1 MENAVTRKPTAIP
14 CKALIN
20 PPCMLGGRGL
30 FKPLKYQKSS
40 LMRHTISVLVEN
52 KFGVLA
58 RISGLFSGRGFN
70 IHTLNVAPTHDPK
83 ISRVTAVVRGDDSVL
98 DQITKQLK
106 KLINVIEV
114 HDFKK
119 GQAVSRELILVKVK
133 ASADNRSELIQICEL
148 FRAKIINV
156 QHEDLVAELT
166 GDEGKIT
173 AFLNLI
179 EKFGIIELGRTGNLA
194 MHR

>member
-1 MENAVTRKPTAIP
+1 
-14 CKALIN
+14 
-20 PPCMLGGRGL
+20 
-30 FKPLKYQKSS
+30 
-40 LMRHTISVLVEN
+40 
-52 KFGVLA
+52 
-58 RISGLFSGRGFN
+58 
-70 IHTLNVAPTHDPK
+70 
-83 ISRVTAVVRGDDSVL
+83 VTAVVRGDDSVL

-114 HDFKK
+114 HDFKT

-133 ASADNRSELIQICEL
+133 ASAENRSELIQICEL

-156 QHEDLVAELT
+156 QPEDLVAELT

>member
-1 MENAVTRKPTAIP
+1 
-14 CKALIN
+14 
-20 PPCMLGGRGL
+20 
-30 FKPLKYQKSS
+30 
-40 LMRHTISVLVEN
+40 MRHTISVLVEN

-83 ISRVTAVVRGDDSVL
+83 VSRVTAVVRGDDSVL

-119 GQAVSRELILVKVK
+119 GQAVSRELILVKIKVG
-133 ASADNRSELIQICEL
+133 SDNRSELIQICEL
-148 FRAKIINV
+148 FRAKIISV
-156 QHEDLVAELT
+156 QHADLVAELT
-166 GDEGKIT
+166 GDEGKIA

-179 EKFGIIELGRTGNLA
+179 EKFGILELGRTGNLA
-194 MHR
+194 MLR